1 MVKKLRG
8 RNLAHPGCLI
18 GVTIGLIVGIV
29 IAAILATMNAAL
41 NTVLLVWLGLTLG
54 LGAIG
59 WIIGDRLSS
68 RFPAVHDQASLNE
81 PTTKSTVDVP
91 KPLTKTDDDAI
102 LEDSRTYIRY
112 LPTSRQAK
120 RLGSECEQED
130 GTSDTHDQATP

>member
-1 MVKKLRG
+1 MKKLRG

-18 GVTIGLIVGIV
+18 GVTIGLIMGIV

-68 RFPAVHDQASLNE
+68 RFPALDDQASLNE
-81 PTTKSTVDVP
+81 STTEHFLD
-91 KPLTKTDDDAI
+91 
-102 LEDSRTYIRY
+102 
-112 LPTSRQAK
+112 
-120 RLGSECEQED
+120 
-130 GTSDTHDQATP
+130 